1 MKKKSNALFIS
12 LMLFLF
18 WGYPENFS
26 YITAQEMDIK
36 SRELKEMLYS
46 DALQQSTFFDYFSP
60 EYKLIFDMGESALPV
75 LQQVLEDED
84 YKNQSLVRSCI
95 KLIGGEKAKKI
106 FQDFSKRADKKAVK
120 IALCQIMSTTGTEED
135 KAFIIET
142 LKTADHWSQAYA
154 ALYSLWALDPKET
167 VEIFGNE
174 DAEDIPND
182 IARYVKSDMR
192 DRGGAETPQAV
203 DAIERDQVILSLFRH
218 GIIGINRGKSFAET
232 EVKRTWKFEDNSWIF
247 TTENYRPPVITSQI
261 SLIRDPPSIE
271 FIIHITPDKTR
282 AMTIVAISYGSLS
295 SSSIL
300 YILNHIENEW
310 KVVSIISVGVS

>member
-12 LMLFLF
+12 LVLFLF
-18 WGYPENFS
+18 GGYPAINS
-26 YITAQEMDIK
+26 YIAAQEMDLK
-36 SRELKEMLYS
+36 NRELKEMLYS
-46 DALQQSTFFDYFSP
+46 DALQQSTFFGYLSP

-75 LQQVLEDED
+75 LHQVLEDED
-84 YKNQSLVRSCI
+84 YKKQSFIIDCI

-106 FQDFSKRADKKAVK
+106 LQDISKRTDKRAVK

-142 LKTADHWSQAYA
+142 VKTADHWSQAYS
-154 ALYSLWALDPKET
+154 ALFSLWALDPKGT

-174 DAEDIPND
+174 EAEDIPKN
-182 IARYVKSDMR
+182 IARYVNNEMR
-192 DRGGAETPQAV
+192 GRGGAGTPQAV

-247 TTENYRPPVITSQI
+247 TTENFRPPVKTSQI
-261 SLIRDPPSIE
+261 SLIIDPPSIE

-282 AMTIVAISYGSLS
+282 AMTIVAISYGSLMS
-295 SSSIL
+295 SSNL
-300 YILNHIENEW
+300 YILNHIYNEW
-310 KVVSIISVGVS
+310 KVVSVIQVGVS